1 MKIEF
6 EDFLKEIRSEKGI
19 IEQLDDIFV
28 QSDYTYEDKYKDIL
42 NFLNNPN
49 YEISYFLLAKKF
61 LDIEFTNDDILEY
74 LCYRDD
80 KLYTKIVTIPI
91 DEVVLEQIFDDP
103 DEGKFVHLYNL
114 VIKCACD
121 DSFKIETRNYTVDEI
136 KELVSN
142 NILCP
147 IEKEYTNFTK
157 PLNTLKNIKVYQKEL
172 DELQYLD
179 KYPFKESK
187 KDHDLSNEYF
197 KFFVNKIKQ
206 GTTEKTLMIYAGSK
220 ISELYLDILNGYY
233 EEVYWDR
240 ADENIKKKYINDSK
254 KIQIL
259 IEKYNNYA
267 SSNGLESISGR
278 EIDAFLDNVPDI
290 LNINALSAY
299 LDLHELTIED
309 AIKLKYSCRF
319 DDDLIELFKEYVD
332 TNALVNK
339 IIMEND
345 EKTALRCLVEFNYEL
360 DFLTKCKLLRVILNS
375 GNKEVIDLVVEDGLL
390 SESNVKKYI
399 NKRK

>member
-42 NFLNNPN
+42 NCLNNPN

-187 KDHDLSNEYF
+187 KDHD
-197 KFFVNKIKQ
+197 
-206 GTTEKTLMIYAGSK
+206 
-220 ISELYLDILNGYY
+220 
-233 EEVYWDR
+233 
-240 ADENIKKKYINDSK
+240 
-254 KIQIL
+254 
-259 IEKYNNYA
+259 
-267 SSNGLESISGR
+267 
-278 EIDAFLDNVPDI
+278 
-290 LNINALSAY
+290 
-299 LDLHELTIED
+299 
-309 AIKLKYSCRF
+309 
-319 DDDLIELFKEYVD
+319 
-332 TNALVNK
+332 
-339 IIMEND
+339 
-345 EKTALRCLVEFNYEL
+345 
-360 DFLTKCKLLRVILNS
+360 
-375 GNKEVIDLVVEDGLL
+375 
-390 SESNVKKYI
+390 
-399 NKRK
+399 